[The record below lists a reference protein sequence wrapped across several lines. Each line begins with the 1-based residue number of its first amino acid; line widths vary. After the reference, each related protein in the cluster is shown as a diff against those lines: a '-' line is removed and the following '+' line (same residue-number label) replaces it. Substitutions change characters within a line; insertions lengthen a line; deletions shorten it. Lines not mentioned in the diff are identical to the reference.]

1 MCSEIT
7 KRWLKSSSVCY
18 WLETMEVALFVVD
31 FCAALSECNRA
42 SSAMESIVFG
52 LVSWALLFSEIFNPF
67 NKGIP
72 S

>member
-1 MCSEIT
+1 
-7 KRWLKSSSVCY
+7 
-18 WLETMEVALFVVD
+18 MEVALFVVD

-72 S
+72 SLIS